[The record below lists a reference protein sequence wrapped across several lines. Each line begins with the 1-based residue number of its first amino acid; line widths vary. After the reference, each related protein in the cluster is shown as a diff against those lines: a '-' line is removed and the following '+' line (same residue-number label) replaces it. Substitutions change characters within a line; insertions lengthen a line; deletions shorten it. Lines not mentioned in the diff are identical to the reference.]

1 VYKRLKYYSLIRKTC
16 FSGFMMLFF
25 LAAGNNLTAQ
35 VLTMEQALQQAVANY
50 PIIKAKQNY
59 RKAAE
64 TNELYARREGLP
76 NFTVTAQ
83 HDYGTVNGQ
92 NGPLYGFGGF
102 GVASSGLPLPTQNWN
117 AAFGSLYLANLSWDF
132 YAFGR
137 VQSRINAAA
146 ATIKREEADYQQEL
160 FQHQVRVA
168 GAYLNLLAAQRI
180 TISQQNNLSRADTF
194 RLVVTARAL
203 NGLIAG
209 VDSSL
214 ANAEISAAKILLTR
228 AKDTEQEMANRLAVL
243 MGVPYQA
250 FVADTVFI
258 TRIPALLDLPADTSV
273 NHPVLNWYK
282 KRIDVSDAQVGYLRK
297 LRLPVFS
304 MFSVIQTRGS
314 GFGANYA
321 QDQTAFTGD
330 YLKGI
335 EPSRSNY
342 LVGIGVTWNLTT
354 PLRVNQQVN
363 SQRFISAALREESE
377 LAVQQIRAQSALA
390 ETRIANALD
399 NYREAPRQVKAASDA
414 YLQRSVLYKNGLT
427 TIVDVTQSLY
437 ALNRAETDRDIA
449 YNNVWQAFLLKA
461 AAAGDFQLF
470 LNGLIKN

>member
-1 VYKRLKYYSLIRKTC
+1 MIL
-16 FSGFMMLFF
+16 
-25 LAAGNNLTAQ
+25 LAAGSNSAAQ
-35 VLTMEQALQQAVANY
+35 VLTMEQALQLAVTNY
-50 PIIKAKQNY
+50 PTIRAKQHY

-64 TNELYARREGLP
+64 ANELLARREGLP
-76 NFTVTAQ
+76 NFTIAAQ
-83 HDYGTVNGQ
+83 HDFGTVNGQ

-102 GVASSGLPLPTQNWN
+102 GVASSGLPLPNQNWN
-117 AAFGSLYLANLSWDF
+117 AAFGALYLANLSWDF
-132 YAFGR
+132 FAFGR
-137 VQSRINAAA
+137 VQQKIDAAA
-146 ATIKREEADYQQEL
+146 AAVEREEADYQQEL

-168 GAYLNLLAAQRI
+168 GAYLNLLAAQRL

-243 MGVPYQA
+243 IGVPHQA
-250 FVADTVFI
+250 FTTDTVFI
-258 TRIPALLDLPADTSV
+258 TRIPSLPDQPADTILR
-273 NHPVLNWYK
+273 HPVLNWYQ
-282 KRIDVSDAQVGYLRK
+282 KRIHVSDVQTNYLRK

-304 MFSVIQTRGS
+304 LFSVIQTRGS
-314 GFGANYA
+314 GFDANYA
-321 QDQTAFTGD
+321 QDQTAFTSG

-342 LVGIGVTWNLTT
+342 LVGIGVTWNLTS

-363 SQRFISAALREESE
+363 SQRYISAALRDESD
-377 LAVQQIRAQSALA
+377 LAEQQIRAQAALA

-399 NYREAPRQVKAASDA
+399 NYREAPKQVKAASDA